1 MARPRAKRV
10 AAATA
15 DAAPD
20 GKKTKQRGFV
30 MTLTV
35 PAPDDVSP
43 VTLKLDA
50 VNESIRAA
58 RTAKAAATEKLHIK
72 DKSEE
77 SFELFAKP
85 FALAVASVCANDEE
99 PVSWTKVITTIAETG
114 LELKI
119 GKQIGGEFA
128 WRGFSRGRWVISRD
142 VAKKGLVAFPKG
154 HATCPGGNT
163 RKWRFSPSPAARR
176 PLAKLSK

>member
-10 AAATA
+10 AAAATA

-35 PAPDDVSP
+35 PAPENVSP

-85 FALAVASVCANDEE
+85 FALAVASACANDEE
-99 PVSWTKVITTIAETG
+99 PMSWTKVITTIAETG

-119 GKQIGGEFA
+119 NKSWGSEFA
-128 WRGFSRGRWVISRD
+128 WRGFLRGRWVISRYVKGD
-142 VAKKGLVAFPKG
+142 GQVAYPKG
-154 HATCPGGNT
+154 ARPG
-163 RKWRFSPSPAARR
+163 RISDWKFSPPRAA
-176 PLAKLSK
+176 LA